1 VTETEPSAPSVRSN
15 GVEATAARQ
24 AVAEFG
30 LARGW
35 LRRGFLDRA
44 VLHFRRAIE
53 IDADLEGA
61 HVQLATILANERRW
75 LDTLDVCEHALHR
88 FPEQALLQKLLI
100 TALTELHG
108 HEAALARH
116 GLRRV
121 DDRPIDIDPGEVLG
135 CLVVR
140 NEASRLPWFLAENRR
155 LGVSTFLVVDNGST
169 DGTFDLLREQPDV
182 HLWETP
188 NSFIDGNYGSAW
200 FEVLLSRFG
209 LGHWILMLDADEL
222 LCFPGYEHTSVRELC
237 NALDRA
243 GKRAMSGV
251 LVDMYGAGSVAET
264 RYVPGEDFL
273 DYCRYFDR
281 RTHHQSDENAGPF
294 SNQTFR
300 FGGARTRVFGSE
312 VDYLVTKTPLVRY
325 EPDVVLAGGQ
335 HWTSHPSERIA
346 HDGCAVLHFKY
357 FSSLADRATAEA
369 ERGERSHWRRQIES
383 YRSTFERERDL
394 RLYDPAE
401 SIAFECGTQLV
412 ELGIVD
418 EAWRG
423 GRPRP
428 SVPPIARRA
437 FRPASGMAP
446 SWSVMLTVYNRL
458 HTLERALSS
467 VLAQVR
473 PEMQIAVVADRHDA
487 ATSDQLRALIGSIPG
502 GDQVELHEFPSRV
515 GHPQIFNE
523 CIERARGDWIH
534 ILHDDDWVHPGFYA
548 AIEEGIEQ
556 APDVGA
562 AFARHELPS
571 GRGRTWTS
579 WVERESAGVIENWLD
594 RIATE
599 CRVQFS
605 AMTVR
610 RSVFEVLGGFCTEIG
625 SAFDWE
631 MWQRIAAHHRVWFDP
646 RPLVV
651 ICRDGTAETDRLAW
665 DGRQILDL
673 VAASERAR
681 SHLPPDRAGQL
692 TRNARERFALH
703 GLDLAGAQIRAGRH
717 ESAQRN
723 IAAALEA
730 SDSPRV
736 VAALR
741 RLFDEDQRPPY
752 PTELR

>member
-1 VTETEPSAPSVRSN
+1 MTEIETSAPLVRSS
-15 GVEATAARQ
+15 GADATNARAAL
-24 AVAEFG
+24 AEFG

-44 VLHFRRAIE
+44 LQHFRRAIE
-53 IDADLEGA
+53 IDPDLEGA
-61 HVQLATILANERRW
+61 HVQLARVLGIERRW
-75 LDTLDVCEHALHR
+75 EDAIGVCENALRR
-88 FPEQALLQKLLI
+88 FPEQAVLHKLLI

-140 NEASRLPWFLAENRR
+140 NEARRLPWFLSENRR
-155 LGVSTFLVVDNGST
+155 LGVSIFLVVDNGST
-169 DGTFDLLREQPDV
+169 DGTLELLRGQSDV
-182 HLWETP
+182 RLWETS
-188 NSFIDGNYGSAW
+188 NSFIQGNYGSAW

-209 LGHWILMLDADEL
+209 LGHWILMLDADEIL
-222 LCFPGYEHTSVRELC
+222 SFPGCEHTSVRELC
-237 NALDRA
+237 NALDRV

-251 LVDMYGAGSVAET
+251 LIDMYSAGSIAET
-264 RYVPGEDFL
+264 RYVPGDDFL
-273 DYCRYFDR
+273 DHSRYFDR
-281 RTHHQSDENAGPF
+281 KTHHQSYENAGPF

-335 HWTSHPSERIA
+335 HWTSYHSERIA

-357 FSSLADRATAEA
+357 FSSLVDRATAEA
-369 ERGERSHWRRQIES
+369 ERGEHSHWRQQIEA
-383 YRSTFERERDL
+383 YRATLEREHDL

-401 SIAFECGTQLV
+401 SIAYEGSTQLV

-418 EAWRG
+418 EAWRNG
-423 GRPRP
+423 GSRP
-428 SVPPIARRA
+428 SVPLIAPRA
-437 FRPASGMAP
+437 VQSASSAGP
-446 SWSVMLTVYNRL
+446 SWSVMLTVYDRL
-458 HTLERALSS
+458 HTLERAVRS
-467 VLAQVR
+467 VLDQVR
-473 PEMQIAVVADRHDA
+473 PDMQIAVVADRYDA
-487 ATSDQLRALIGSIPG
+487 ATAAQLHALIESIPG
-502 GDQVELHEFPSRV
+502 AVEQVELDVLPNRV

-523 CIERARGDWIH
+523 CIDRARGDWVH

-548 AIEEGIEQ
+548 AMEEGIQ
-556 APDVGA
+556 RAPDVGA

-579 WVERESAGVIENWLD
+579 WVERESAGVIDNWLD

-610 RSVFEVLGGFCTEIG
+610 RSVFEGLGGFCTEIG

-651 ICRDGTAETDRLAW
+651 ICRDGTSETDRLAW
-665 DGRQILDL
+665 DGGQILDL

-681 SHLPPDRAGQL
+681 SHLPPDRADQL
-692 TRNARERFALH
+692 NRRARERFALH
-703 GLDLAGAQIRAGRH
+703 GLDLAAAQIRAGRH

-741 RLFDEDQRPPY
+741 RLFDEDEQLLAERD
-752 PTELR
+752 R

>member
-1 VTETEPSAPSVRSN
+1 MTATEPSAPLAQGNR
-15 GVEATAARQ
+15 VEATDARQ

-30 LARGW
+30 LGRGW
-35 LRRGFLDRA
+35 LRKGFVDRA
-44 VLHFRRAIE
+44 LRHFRRAVE
-53 IDADLEGA
+53 LDADVEGA
-61 HVQLATILANERRW
+61 HVQLARVLGNERRW
-75 LDTLDVCEHALHR
+75 EDAIDACEHGLR
-88 FPEQALLQKLLI
+88 SFPEQALLHKVLI
-100 TALTELHG
+100 AALTELHG
-108 HEAALARH
+108 HDAALARH

-121 DDRPIDIDPGEVLG
+121 DDRPIDIYPGEVLG

-140 NEASRLPWFLAENRR
+140 NEAPRLPWFLAESRR
-155 LGVSTFLVVDNGST
+155 LGISTFLVVDNGST
-169 DGTFDLLREQPDV
+169 DGTLDLLRDQPDV
-182 HLWETP
+182 HLWETSSSFMHG
-188 NSFIDGNYGSAW
+188 NSGSAW
-200 FEVLLSRFG
+200 FEVLLSHFG
-209 LGHWILMLDADEL
+209 LGHWILMLDADEIL
-222 LCFPGYEHTSVRELC
+222 TYPGCEHTSVRELC

-251 LVDMYGAGSVAET
+251 MIDMYGAGSIAET
-264 RYVPGEDFL
+264 RYVPGDDFL
-273 DYCRYFDR
+273 DHCRYFDR
-281 RTHHQSDENAGPF
+281 RTHHQSFENAGPF

-312 VDYLVTKTPLVRY
+312 VDYLVTKTPLIRY

-357 FSSLADRATAEA
+357 FSSLVDRATADA
-369 ERGERSHWRRQIES
+369 ERAERPFHWRRQLET
-383 YRSTFERERDL
+383 YRATLERHRDL
-394 RLYDPAE
+394 RLYDQSE
-401 SIAFECGTQLV
+401 SIAFEGSTQLV

-428 SVPPIARRA
+428 SVPRIAPRA
-437 FRPASGMAP
+437 SESAGATGP
-446 SWSVMLTVYNRL
+446 SWSAMLTVYDRL
-458 HTLERALSS
+458 HTLERALCS

-473 PEMQIAVVADRHDA
+473 PGMQIAVVADRHDA
-487 ATSDQLRALIGSIPG
+487 ATSAQLRALIESIPG
-502 GDQVELHEFPSRV
+502 ALEQVELHELPSRV

-523 CIERARGDWIH
+523 CLDRARGDWIH

-548 AIEEGIEQ
+548 AMEEGIEQ

-562 AFARHELPS
+562 AFARQELQAGK
-571 GRGRTWTS
+571 GRIWTS
-579 WVERESAGVIENWLD
+579 WVERESAGVIDKWLD
-594 RIATE
+594 RIAIE

-610 RSVFEVLGGFCTEIG
+610 RSVFEELGGFCTEIG

-631 MWQRIAAHHRVWFDP
+631 MWQRIAVHHRVWFDP

-665 DGRQILDL
+665 DGNQVLDM

-681 SHLPPDRAGQL
+681 THLPPDRADQL
-692 TRNARERFALH
+692 HRRARERFALH
-703 GLDLAGAQIRAGRH
+703 GLDLAAAQIRAGRH

-741 RLFDEDQRPPY
+741 RLDENQPLLAD
-752 PTELR
+752 

>member
-1 VTETEPSAPSVRSN
+1 MTATEPSALVRSN
-15 GVEATAARQ
+15 GVEAMDARR

-35 LRRGFLDRA
+35 FRKGSLDRA
-44 VLHFRRAIE
+44 LQHFRRAVE
-53 IDADLEGA
+53 LDPDLEGA
-61 HVQLATILANERRW
+61 HVQLATLLANERRW
-75 LDTLDVCEHALHR
+75 QDAIDVCEQGLRR
-88 FPEQALLQKLLI
+88 FPEQAVLHKLLI
-100 TALTELHG
+100 TGLTELDG

-121 DDRPIDIDPGEVLG
+121 DDRPMNIDPGEVIG

-140 NEASRLPWFLAENRR
+140 NEVSRLPWFLAENRR
-155 LGVSTFLVVDNGST
+155 LGVSTFVVVDNAST
-169 DGTFDLLREQPDV
+169 DGTLNLLREQPDV
-182 HLWETP
+182 HLWETS

-209 LGHWILMLDADEL
+209 LGHWILMLDADEIL
-222 LCFPGYEHTSVRELC
+222 SFPGSERTSVRELC
-237 NALDRA
+237 NALDRV

-251 LVDMYGAGSVAET
+251 LIDMYSAGSVVET
-264 RYVPGEDFL
+264 RYVAGDDFL
-273 DYCRYFDR
+273 DHCRYFDR
-281 RTHHQSDENAGPF
+281 QTHHRSDENAGPF

-312 VDYLVTKTPLVRY
+312 VDYLVTKTPLIRY
-325 EPDVVLAGGQ
+325 DPDVVLAGGQ
-335 HWTSHPSERIA
+335 HWTSHRSERIA

-357 FSSLADRATAEA
+357 FSSLVDRATAEA
-369 ERGERSHWRRQIES
+369 DRAESSQWRQQIES
-383 YRSTFERERDL
+383 YRATLDRERDL
-394 RLYDPAE
+394 RLYDPVE
-401 SIAFECGTQLV
+401 SIAFEGSTQLE
-412 ELGIVD
+412 ELGIID

-428 SVPPIARRA
+428 SVPRIAPRA
-437 FRPASGMAP
+437 SESARAGRP
-446 SWSVMLTVYNRL
+446 SWSVMLTVYDRL
-458 HTLERALSS
+458 HTLERALRS

-473 PEMQIAVVADRHDA
+473 PDMQIAVVADRHDA
-487 ATSDQLRALIGSIPG
+487 VTSAQLHALIESIPG
-502 GDQVELHEFPSRV
+502 AVEQVELHEFPSRV

-523 CIERARGDWIH
+523 CVDRARGDWIH

-548 AIEEGIEQ
+548 AMEEGIEQ

-562 AFARHELPS
+562 AFTRHQLPS
-571 GRGRTWTS
+571 SRGRTWTS
-579 WVERESAGVIENWLD
+579 WVERESPGVIDNWLD

-610 RSVFEVLGGFCTEIG
+610 RSVFEEHGGFCTEIG

-646 RPLVV
+646 RPLAV
-651 ICRDGTAETDRLAW
+651 ICRDGTAETDRLAS
-665 DGRQILDL
+665 DGGQILDL

-681 SHLPPDRAGQL
+681 SHLPPDRGALL
-692 TRNARERFALH
+692 TRRARERLALH
-703 GLDLAGAQIRAGRH
+703 GLDLAAAQLRAGRH
-717 ESAQRN
+717 ESAHRN

-730 SDSPRV
+730 SDAPRV

-741 RLFDEDQRPPY
+741 HLFGEDQR
-752 PTELR
+752 LLAD